1 MTQGHSRK
9 GVSLIFYRKA
19 VNVLNTTTSAVKM
32 FEKLTK
38 RFDQVTKALNRITKL
53 ELTGELTKLK
63 VPEEFLKL
71 KMIGELTELKTAE
84 DLLKLEMTG
93 ELTKLSSPDNLLKL
107 KLSGELKDLKVP
119 DRLLEQVT
127 EKKNGKADKSKSGK
141 NGRNSRGK
149 KSPPGFGEKIKS
161 ALDASF
167 IKLTYPI
174 WDLQERLNKS
184 LGKIKINDA
193 ISKLVPPNIKNAIA
207 NFKKGSESN
216 ASKKLNS
223 EKNKNSQ
230 SKRKKATESK
240 FSSKSNPKR
249 NPGILSRFGSS
260 MKESWQKNT
269 GNKLKMPGFMNMDN
283 AKSVISSTMGA
294 GMKQQQTKGA
304 FIARAGNA
312 QLGGAIYDQV
322 AKQALQY
329 GQNPDDAL
337 SSAMSFT
344 STTLDPSKLT
354 EMNKLAMRL
363 AQMNPEK
370 GLEGAAS
377 SMMDLF
383 KGESSSMVDD
393 FGMGESS
400 VEASAALKAGK
411 AGDINGFIKGMDELL
426 NKRNMTEQAFE
437 GMMKS
442 PAAQW
447 GKAVDSFKFNL
458 GLVGQMGLE
467 AFGPLITM
475 ITEAFDSGKFTP
487 FFTLFGKGLY
497 IVVTLVTWLA
507 EGFMGILDF
516 LSANIPFLI
525 GLIAGGLVAALWMML
540 PPLFAMIPPLLVQVG
555 EWFLINWPILLII
568 GLIAL
573 LLAVL
578 VRWGVSAGQIL
589 GTVMG
594 YFYAL
599 FAYIK
604 NYIARTWNMLISF
617 AEFIGNLFID
627 PLYAV
632 QKLFYDLAKNG
643 IGYFSSLI
651 NGAVSGLNLLIKAA
665 QKVGIDIPLIPKL
678 DSDDWLEQLKPKSN
692 KNVLD
697 FSSAKMQYEDLGDAF
712 DNGFDKGEKLMDG
725 LSSMKNPFSMDTK
738 YDGAIP
744 PIDNIKKVEEVGSIN
759 DTVEVS
765 GEDLATMREL
775 AEMKNIQNF
784 VQMTPS
790 VNVQTGD
797 IRQESDINTIVARIE
812 QVLTEQI
819 VSSAQGVYGT

>member
-1 MTQGHSRK
+1 
-9 GVSLIFYRKA
+9 
-19 VNVLNTTTSAVKM
+19 M

-71 KMIGELTELKTAE
+71 KMIGELTELKIAE
-84 DLLKLEMTG
+84 DLLKLELTG
-93 ELTKLSSPDNLLKL
+93 ELTELSTPDKLLKL

-127 EKKNGKADKSKSGK
+127 EKKNGKADKSKGGK

-149 KSPPGFGEKIKS
+149 KSAPSIGEKLKS

-167 IKLTYPI
+167 IKLTFPI
-174 WDLQERLNKS
+174 WELQEQLNKS
-184 LGKIKINDA
+184 LGKLKISDT
-193 ISKLVPPNIKNAIA
+193 ISKIVPPKIKNAFS
-207 NFKKGSESN
+207 NFKMGSESN
-216 ASKKLNS
+216 ASKRLNS
-223 EKNKNSQ
+223 EKNKGSQ
-230 SKRKKATESK
+230 SKRKKATGSK
-240 FSSKSNPKR
+240 FSSKSNPNDK
-249 NPGILSRFGSS
+249 PGILSRFGSS
-260 MKESWQKNT
+260 MKESWQKNSS
-269 GNKLKMPGFMNMDN
+269 NKLKMPGFMNLDN

-312 QLGGAIYDQV
+312 QLGGAIYDKV

-329 GQNPDDAL
+329 GQKPEDAL
-337 SSAMSFT
+337 SSALSFT
-344 STTLDPSKLT
+344 NTTMDPSKIA

-370 GLEGAAS
+370 GLDGAAS

-411 AGDINGFIKGMDELL
+411 AGDIDGFIKGMDELL

-447 GKAVDSFKFNL
+447 EKAVNSFQYSL

-467 AFGPLITM
+467 AFGPLISM
-475 ITEAFDSGKFTP
+475 ITDAFDSGKFTP

-497 IVVTLVTWLA
+497 IVVSLVTWLA
-507 EGFMGILDF
+507 KGFMGIVNF
-516 LSANIPFLI
+516 LSTNIPLLV
-525 GLIAGGLVAALWMML
+525 GLIASGLVMALWMIL
-540 PPLFAMIPPLLVQVG
+540 PPLLAMIPPLLTQLGV
-555 EWFLINWPILLII
+555 WLMINWPILLII
-568 GLIAL
+568 AVIFALIMAVVYFGETVGQVIGGIVGAFLVLGAMIWNTIIGILNAVIQFLWTRFIEKWVSIIEWVLNVFNGGFDSFGDAVKNLLGHIISWFLSLGTIVTKIIDAIFGTNWTEGLNSLKDKLLGWGKNDQAITLDWGAPTIDSRIEYGDAWDTGFGMGSGAIDKL
-573 LLAVL
+573 KNGLTGLGDKFGGVLGGKEDPNVKNNFDNSLLA
-578 VRWGVSAGQIL
+578 G
-589 GTVMG
+589 
-594 YFYAL
+594 
-599 FAYIK
+599 
-604 NYIARTWNMLISF
+604 
-617 AEFIGNLFID
+617 
-627 PLYAV
+627 
-632 QKLFYDLAKNG
+632 
-643 IGYFSSLI
+643 
-651 NGAVSGLNLLIKAA
+651 
-665 QKVGIDIPLIPKL
+665 GIDKI
-678 DSDDWLEQLKPKSN
+678 
-692 KNVLD
+692 
-697 FSSAKMQYEDLGDAF
+697 G
-712 DNGFDKGEKLMDG
+712 
-725 LSSMKNPFSMDTK
+725 
-738 YDGAIP
+738 
-744 PIDNIKKVEEVGSIN
+744 KVNEVGSIN

-797 IRQESDINTIVARIE
+797 IRQESDINSIVARIE

>member
-1 MTQGHSRK
+1 
-9 GVSLIFYRKA
+9 
-19 VNVLNTTTSAVKM
+19 M
-32 FEKLTK
+32 FEKLTR
-38 RFDQVTKALNRITKL
+38 RFDQVAKAMNRLSKL
-53 ELTGELTKLK
+53 KLTGQLTELK
-63 VPEEFLKL
+63 VPDGFLQLKL
-71 KMIGELTELKTAE
+71 TGELTELKVPE
-84 DLLKLEMTG
+84 E
-93 ELTKLSSPDNLLKL
+93 LLKL
-107 KLSGELKDLKVP
+107 KTTGEMKKLEVPDKLLKLKMTGDLKKLKLPEVVLRLQADLSLLMNFSLDVMCRLVVP
-119 DRLLEQVT
+119 FVPRVLWPNNLLFVFIQFVIIDELAWLRRFDGDNQQEVYSRVIVNEVVETRLLLEEPPKPLLLEAPEVLLLLEAPKATDLQSKIFGYLKKTFNKLNFRGAFDTVSS
-127 EKKNGKADKSKSGK
+127 KIMGALKNG
-141 NGRNSRGK
+141 
-149 KSPPGFGEKIKS
+149 
-161 ALDASF
+161 
-167 IKLTYPI
+167 
-174 WDLQERLNKS
+174 
-184 LGKIKINDA
+184 
-193 ISKLVPPNIKNAIA
+193 ISKLSPKN
-207 NFKKGSESN
+207 
-216 ASKKLNS
+216 L
-223 EKNKNSQ
+223 KNSIKD
-230 SKRKKATESK
+230 SWKKNST
-240 FSSKSNPKR
+240 N
-249 NPGILSRFGSS
+249 
-260 MKESWQKNT
+260 Q
-269 GNKLKMPGFMNMDN
+269 LKVPGFMNLDN

-329 GQNPDDAL
+329 GQKPEDAL

-344 STTLDPSKLT
+344 SATLDPGKLT

-370 GLEGAAS
+370 GLDGAAS

-383 KGESSSMVDD
+383 KGESSSIVDD

-447 GKAVDSFKFNL
+447 EKAVNSFQFSL

-467 AFGPLITM
+467 AFGPLISM

-487 FFTLFGKGLY
+487 FFTFFGKGLY
-497 IVVTLVTWLA
+497 VIVTLVSWLA
-507 EGFMGILDF
+507 EGFMGVLGF
-516 LSANIPFLI
+516 LGANLPLI
-525 GLIAGGLVAALWMML
+525 AGLIASGLVVALWNVL
-540 PPLFAMIPPLLVQVG
+540 PPLFAMIPPILTQARA
-555 EWFLINWPILLII
+555 WFMANLPIFLII
-568 GLIAL
+568 GAIAL
-573 LLAVL
+573 LLFIL
-578 VRWGVSAGQIL
+578 IKLGVSAGQIV
-589 GTVMG
+589 GFITGV
-594 YFYAL
+594 FYTF

-604 NYIARTWNMLISF
+604 NSVAYFWNILISLK
-617 AEFIGNLFID
+617 EFLLNVFKD
-627 PLYAV
+627 PVYAIK
-632 QKLFYDLAKNG
+632 KLVYDLAQNVAGFFGSVING
-643 IGYFSSLI
+643 I
-651 NGAVSGLNLLIKAA
+651 VDKLNVLLKAA
-665 QKVGIDIPLIPKL
+665 EKIGIKVPLIPEVEVDK
-678 DSDDWLEQLKPKSN
+678 WLEELKPTTTKDVVDLSN
-692 KNVLD
+692 E
-697 FSSAKMQYEDLGDAF
+697 KMQFENLADAF
-712 DNGFDKGEKLMDG
+712 DNGFNKGEKLMDG
-725 LSSMKNPFSMDTK
+725 LSSMKNPFNLDSK
-738 YDGAIP
+738 YGDAIP

-797 IRQESDINTIVARIE
+797 IRQESDINSIVARIE

>member
-1 MTQGHSRK
+1 
-9 GVSLIFYRKA
+9 
-19 VNVLNTTTSAVKM
+19 M

-71 KMIGELTELKTAE
+71 KMIGELTELKIAE
-84 DLLKLEMTG
+84 DLLKLELTG
-93 ELTKLSSPDNLLKL
+93 ELTELSTPDKLLKL

-127 EKKNGKADKSKSGK
+127 EKKNGKADKSKGGK

-149 KSPPGFGEKIKS
+149 KSAPSIGEKLKS

-167 IKLTYPI
+167 IKLTFPI
-174 WDLQERLNKS
+174 WELQEQLNKS
-184 LGKIKINDA
+184 LGKLKISDT
-193 ISKLVPPNIKNAIA
+193 ISKIVPPKIKNAFS
-207 NFKKGSESN
+207 NFKMGSESN
-216 ASKKLNS
+216 ASKRLNS
-223 EKNKNSQ
+223 EKNKGSQ
-230 SKRKKATESK
+230 SKRKKATGSK
-240 FSSKSNPKR
+240 FSSKSNPNDK
-249 NPGILSRFGSS
+249 PGILSRFGSS
-260 MKESWQKNT
+260 MKESWQKNSS
-269 GNKLKMPGFMNMDN
+269 NKLKMPGFMNLDN

-312 QLGGAIYDQV
+312 QLGGAIYDKV

-329 GQNPDDAL
+329 GQKPEDAL
-337 SSAMSFT
+337 SSALSFT
-344 STTLDPSKLT
+344 NTTMDPSKIA

-370 GLEGAAS
+370 GLDGAAS

-411 AGDINGFIKGMDELL
+411 AGDIDGFIKGMDELL

-447 GKAVDSFKFNL
+447 EKAVNSFQFSL

-467 AFGPLITM
+467 AFGPLISM

-487 FFTLFGKGLY
+487 FFTFFGKGLY
-497 IVVTLVTWLA
+497 VIVTLVSWLA
-507 EGFMGILDF
+507 EGFMGVLGF
-516 LSANIPFLI
+516 LGANLPLI
-525 GLIAGGLVAALWMML
+525 AGLIASGLVVALWNVL
-540 PPLFAMIPPLLVQVG
+540 PPLFAMIPPILTQAG
-555 EWFLINWPILLII
+555 AWFMANLPIFLII
-568 GLIAL
+568 GAIAL
-573 LLAVL
+573 LLFIL
-578 VRWGVSAGQIL
+578 IKLGVSAGQIV
-589 GTVMG
+589 GFITGV
-594 YFYAL
+594 FYTF

-604 NYIARTWNMLISF
+604 NSVAYFWNILISLK
-617 AEFIGNLFID
+617 EFLLNVFKD
-627 PLYAV
+627 PVYAIK
-632 QKLFYDLAKNG
+632 KLVYDLAQNVAGFFGSVING
-643 IGYFSSLI
+643 I
-651 NGAVSGLNLLIKAA
+651 VDKLNVLLKAA
-665 QKVGIDIPLIPKL
+665 EKIGIKVPLIPEVEVDK
-678 DSDDWLEQLKPKSN
+678 WLEELKPTTTKDVVDLSN
-692 KNVLD
+692 E
-697 FSSAKMQYEDLGDAF
+697 KMQFENLADAF
-712 DNGFDKGEKLMDG
+712 DNGFNKGEKLMDG
-725 LSSMKNPFSMDTK
+725 LRSMKNPFNLDSK
-738 YDGAIP
+738 YGDAIP

-797 IRQESDINTIVARIE
+797 IRQESDINSIVARIE

>member
-1 MTQGHSRK
+1 
-9 GVSLIFYRKA
+9 
-19 VNVLNTTTSAVKM
+19 M

-38 RFDQVTKALNRITKL
+38 RFDLVAKAMNRLSKL
-53 ELTGELTKLK
+53 KLTGQLTELKVPDGFLQLKMIGKLTEITTAEELLKLK
-63 VPEEFLKL
+63 VT
-71 KMIGELTELKTAE
+71 GELTELELSDKPLELKANAEKGGREASAGSSNSLSFLQTA
-84 DLLKLEMTG
+84 KQ
-93 ELTKLSSPDNLLKL
+93 NLL
-107 KLSGELKDLKVP
+107 G
-119 DRLLEQVT
+119 Q
-127 EKKNGKADKSKSGK
+127 
-141 NGRNSRGK
+141 
-149 KSPPGFGEKIKS
+149 
-161 ALDASF
+161 
-167 IKLTYPI
+167 
-174 WDLQERLNKS
+174 
-184 LGKIKINDA
+184 
-193 ISKLVPPNIKNAIA
+193 ISKLNQFAQSIQQKTVNLV
-207 NFKKGSESN
+207 KGAGKGLFN
-216 ASKKLNS
+216 QLNKLNIF
-223 EKNKNSQ
+223 
-230 SKRKKATESK
+230 SK
-240 FSSKSNPKR
+240 FFNSINRGLVYINKSFNGLKTLFNKISQTKAGAFFGKTLKGIGKGLKPFGKILFPFTRGRLGKSN
-249 NPGILSRFGSS
+249 LSANGNGSGGGANDS
-260 MKESWQKNT
+260 IISQA
-269 GNKLKMPGFMNMDN
+269 LSFDN
-283 AKSVISSTMGA
+283 VKGALSATMGA

-329 GQNPDDAL
+329 GQKPEDAL

-344 STTLDPSKLT
+344 SATLDPGKLT

-370 GLEGAAS
+370 GLDGAAS

-447 GKAVDSFKFNL
+447 EKAVNGFQFSL

-487 FFTLFGKGLY
+487 FFTMLGKGLY
-497 IVVTLVTWLA
+497 IAVSVVTWLV
-507 EGFMGILDF
+507 EGFMGLLNFLAANLPVITSLIL
-516 LSANIPFLI
+516 A
-525 GLIAGGLVAALWMML
+525 GLVVALWMMV
-540 PPLFAMIPPLLVQVG
+540 PPLLSQAIA
-555 EWFLINWPILLII
+555 WLTMNWPIIMII
-568 GLIAL
+568 GIIAL
-573 LLAVL
+573 LIYALQQM
-578 VRWGVSAGQIL
+578 GVTTNQIV
-589 GTVMG
+589 GFTTG
-594 YFYAL
+594 IFYGL
-599 FAYIK
+599 FAYLK
-604 NYIARTWNMLISF
+604 NCVAYIWNIFISF
-617 AEFIGNLFID
+617 KEFIMNVFKD
-627 PLYAV
+627 PVYAIK
-632 QKLFYDLAKNG
+632 KLFYDLAKN
-643 IGYFSSLI
+643 IGGFFSSVI
-651 NGAVSGLNLLIKAA
+651 NGVLSGINTLIQQANKI
-665 QKVGIDIPLIPKL
+665 GINIPLIPEMNV
-678 DSDDWLEQLKPKSN
+678 DEWLEDLKPTSD
-692 KNVLD
+692 KNVVDL
-697 FSSAKMQYEDLGDAF
+697 SNEKMQFDNLGDAF
-712 DNGFDKGEKLMDG
+712 NTGFNKGEKLMDG
-725 LSSMKNPFSMDTK
+725 LSSMKNPFNLDSK
-738 YDGAIP
+738 YGDAIP

-797 IRQESDINTIVARIE
+797 IRQESDINSIVARIE

>member
-1 MTQGHSRK
+1 
-9 GVSLIFYRKA
+9 
-19 VNVLNTTTSAVKM
+19 M

-38 RFDQVTKALNRITKL
+38 RFDQVTKALNQITKL

-71 KMIGELTELKTAE
+71 KMIGELTELKIAE
-84 DLLKLEMTG
+84 DLLKLELTG
-93 ELTKLSSPDNLLKL
+93 ELTELSTPDKLLKL

-127 EKKNGKADKSKSGK
+127 EKKNGKADKSKNGK
-141 NGRNSRGK
+141 SSRNSRGK
-149 KSPPGFGEKIKS
+149 KSAPGFGEKIKS

-167 IKLTYPI
+167 IKLTFPI
-174 WDLQERLNKS
+174 WELQERLNKS
-184 LGKIKINDA
+184 LGKIKISDT
-193 ISKLVPPNIKNAIA
+193 ISKIVPPNIKSAFSNLR
-207 NFKKGSESN
+207 NGSESN
-216 ASKKLNS
+216 ASKRLNS
-223 EKNKNSQ
+223 EKNKGSQ
-230 SKRKKATESK
+230 SKRKKATGSK
-240 FSSKSNPKR
+240 FSSKSNPKG

-312 QLGGAIYDQV
+312 QLGGAIYDKV

-329 GQNPDDAL
+329 GQKPDDAL

-344 STTLDPSKLT
+344 SATLDPGKLT

-370 GLEGAAS
+370 GLDGAAS
-377 SMMDLF
+377 SIMDLF

-411 AGDINGFIKGMDELL
+411 AGDIDGFIKGMDELL
-426 NKRNMTEQAFE
+426 NKRNMTEQAFD

-447 GKAVDSFKFNL
+447 EKAVNSFQFSL

-487 FFTLFGKGLY
+487 FFTFFGKGLY
-497 IVVTLVTWLA
+497 VIVTLVSWLA
-507 EGFMGILDF
+507 EGFMGVLGF
-516 LSANIPFLI
+516 LSNNLPLI
-525 GLIAGGLVAALWMML
+525 TGLIIGGLVLALWNVL
-540 PPLFAMIPPLLVQVG
+540 PPLFAMIPPILAQAG
-555 EWFLINWPILLII
+555 AWFMANLPILLII

-573 LLAVL
+573 LLTVL
-578 VRWGVSAGQIL
+578 VQLGVSTGQIVGVITSL
-589 GTVMG
+589 IYGVFAVVKLVVATV
-594 YFYAL
+594 
-599 FAYIK
+599 
-604 NYIARTWNMLISF
+604 WNLLISL
-617 AEFIGNLFID
+617 AEFVANLFVD
-627 PLYAV
+627 PIYAV
-632 QKLFYDLAKNG
+632 QKLFFDLAKTLADV
-643 IGYFSSLI
+643 FQSVLSLI
-651 NGAVSGLNLLIKAA
+651 IDAVNLGIKAIN
-665 QKVGIDIPLIPKL
+665 KLGGSLELIPVPDIDGWL
-678 DSDDWLEQLKPKSN
+678 DDNFKPESKE
-692 KNVLD
+692 NVFD
-697 FSSAKMQYEDLGDAF
+697 FSSSKMDVGDIGESLS
-712 DNGFDKGEKLMDG
+712 NGFNKGEKLMDG
-725 LSSMKNPFSMDTK
+725 LNSFKNPFNLDSK
-738 YDGAIP
+738 YDDAIP

-797 IRQESDINTIVARIE
+797 IRQESDINSIVARIE

>member
-1 MTQGHSRK
+1 
-9 GVSLIFYRKA
+9 
-19 VNVLNTTTSAVKM
+19 M

-38 RFDQVTKALNRITKL
+38 RFDQVAKAMNRLSKL
-53 ELTGELTKLK
+53 KLTGQLTELKVPDGFLKVKMSGEITELK
-63 VPEEFLKL
+63 VPEELLKVKTTGEMTKLEVPDKLLKL
-71 KMIGELTELKTAE
+71 KMAGDFKKIKVPEVIISLQADLSLLMNLSLDVICRLVIPSVPKVLWPNNILFVFVQFVIIDEISWLRRFGQENQQDVYSRVIVHEVVETQLLLEAPPKPLLLEGPEVQLLLEAPKTTDLQSKIFGFLKKTF
-84 DLLKLEMTG
+84 DKLNFKGVFDTVSSKIMGTMKS
-93 ELTKLSSPDNLLKL
+93 TFSKLSPKNFKNSI
-107 KLSGELKDLKVP
+107 KDSW
-119 DRLLEQVT
+119 
-127 EKKNGKADKSKSGK
+127 KKNST
-141 NGRNSRGK
+141 N
-149 KSPPGFGEKIKS
+149 
-161 ALDASF
+161 
-167 IKLTYPI
+167 
-174 WDLQERLNKS
+174 Q
-184 LGKIKINDA
+184 
-193 ISKLVPPNIKNAIA
+193 
-207 NFKKGSESN
+207 
-216 ASKKLNS
+216 
-223 EKNKNSQ
+223 
-230 SKRKKATESK
+230 
-240 FSSKSNPKR
+240 
-249 NPGILSRFGSS
+249 
-260 MKESWQKNT
+260 
-269 GNKLKMPGFMNMDN
+269 LKMPGFMNTDN

-322 AKQALQY
+322 AKQALQF

-337 SSAMSFT
+337 SSALSFT
-344 STTLDPSKLT
+344 NTTMDPNKIT

-487 FFTLFGKGLY
+487 FFTFFGKGLY
-497 IVVTLVTWLA
+497 VIVTLISWLA
-507 EGFMGILDF
+507 EGFMGVLGF
-516 LSANIPFLI
+516 LGANLPLI
-525 GLIAGGLVAALWMML
+525 AGLIASGLVVALWNVL
-540 PPLFAMIPPLLVQVG
+540 PPLFAMIPPILTQVG
-555 EWFLINWPILLII
+555 AWFMANLPIFLII
-568 GLIAL
+568 GAIAL
-573 LLAVL
+573 LLFIL
-578 VRWGVSAGQIL
+578 QKLGVSAGQIV
-589 GTVMG
+589 GFITGV
-594 YFYAL
+594 FYTF

-604 NYIARTWNMLISF
+604 NSIAYFWNILISLK
-617 AEFIGNLFID
+617 EFLINVFKD
-627 PLYAV
+627 PSYAIK
-632 QKLFYDLAKNG
+632 KLLYDLAQNVAGFFGSVING
-643 IGYFSSLI
+643 I
-651 NGAVSGLNLLIKAA
+651 VDKLNVLLKAA
-665 QKVGIDIPLIPKL
+665 EKIGIKVPLIPEVEVDK
-678 DSDDWLEQLKPKSN
+678 WLEQLKPTSTKDVVDLSN
-692 KNVLD
+692 E
-697 FSSAKMQYEDLGDAF
+697 KMQFENLGDAF
-712 DNGFDKGEKLMDG
+712 DNGFNKGEKLMDG
-725 LSSMKNPFSMDTK
+725 LSSMKNPFSLDTK

-744 PIDNIKKVEEVGSIN
+744 PIDNIKKVEEVGAVK

-797 IRQESDINTIVARIE
+797 VRQESDINTIVARIE

>member
-1 MTQGHSRK
+1 
-9 GVSLIFYRKA
+9 
-19 VNVLNTTTSAVKM
+19 M

-71 KMIGELTELKTAE
+71 KMIGELTELKVAE
-84 DLLKLEMTG
+84 DLLKLELTG
-93 ELTKLSSPDNLLKL
+93 ELTELTTPDKLLKL

-127 EKKNGKADKSKSGK
+127 EKKNGKADKSKSGM
-141 NGRNSRGK
+141 NNRNSRGK
-149 KSPPGFGEKIKS
+149 KSTPSFGEKIKS

-167 IKLTYPI
+167 IKLTFPI
-174 WDLQERLNKS
+174 WELQEQLNKS
-184 LGKIKINDA
+184 LGKIKISDT
-193 ISKLVPPNIKNAIA
+193 ISKIVPSKIKNAFS

-216 ASKKLNS
+216 ASKRLNS
-223 EKNKNSQ
+223 KKNKGSQ
-230 SKRKKATESK
+230 SKSKKATGSK
-240 FSSKSNPKR
+240 FSSKSNPKGK
-249 NPGILSRFGSS
+249 PGILSRFGSS
-260 MKESWQKNT
+260 MKESWQKNSS
-269 GNKLKMPGFMNMDN
+269 NKLKMPGFMNLDN

-312 QLGGAIYDQV
+312 QLGGAIYDKV

-329 GQNPDDAL
+329 GQKPEDAL
-337 SSAMSFT
+337 SSALSFT
-344 STTLDPSKLT
+344 NTTMDPTKIA

-370 GLEGAAS
+370 GLDGAAS

-411 AGDINGFIKGMDELL
+411 AGDIDGFIKGMDELL

-447 GKAVDSFKFNL
+447 EKAVNSFQFSL

-467 AFGPLITM
+467 AFGPLISM

-497 IVVTLVTWLA
+497 VIVTLVSWLA
-507 EGFMGILDF
+507 EGFMGILGF
-516 LSANIPFLI
+516 LANNLPLI
-525 GLIAGGLVAALWMML
+525 TGLIIGGLVVALWNVL
-540 PPLFAMIPPLLVQVG
+540 PPLFAMIPPILAQAG
-555 EWFLINWPILLII
+555 AWFMANLPILLII

-573 LLAVL
+573 LLTVL
-578 VRWGVSAGQIL
+578 VKLGVSTGQIVGVITSL
-589 GTVMG
+589 IYGVFAVVRWVVGTV
-594 YFYAL
+594 
-599 FAYIK
+599 
-604 NYIARTWNMLISF
+604 WNLLISL
-617 AEFIGNLFID
+617 AEFVANLFVD
-627 PLYAV
+627 PIYAV
-632 QKLFYDLAKNG
+632 QKLFFDLAKTIADIFQG
-643 IGYFSSLI
+643 VLSFIF
-651 NGAVSGLNLLIKAA
+651 GAVNLGIKAIN
-665 QKVGIDIPLIPKL
+665 KLGGSLELISTPDIGGWL
-678 DSDDWLEQLKPKSN
+678 DDNFKPESN
-692 KNVLD
+692 KNVFD
-697 FSSAKMQYEDLGDAF
+697 FSSSKMDVGDIGESF
-712 DNGFDKGEKLMDG
+712 NNGFNKGEKLMDG
-725 LSSMKNPFSMDTK
+725 LSSMKNPFKLDSK
-738 YDGAIP
+738 YGDAIP
-744 PIDNIKKVEEVGSIN
+744 PIDNIKKVDEVGSIN

-797 IRQESDINTIVARIE
+797 IRQESDINSIVARIE